1 MKRLSAKKTN
11 EAAACKSCA
20 KGLSPGMDEV
30 NFMRVRTAREFIPA
44 DSPGVLILTPFYE
57 PNIGGVETHLKDLTD
72 FLRKD
77 GRVNAYVLTY
87 QPLTTKA
94 RGSYFESKDN
104 VTVIRVPWIGLGLF
118 HRLEKYPLI
127 EFLYITPWLL
137 LWTAAFLGLKGR
149 SIKMIH
155 AQGFNAA
162 FIARAL
168 KWLFGKPFITST
180 HAIYGLRAGSFPAK
194 AVRWI
199 LDGADKVLALS
210 NASKKELLSIGVS
223 EKRVSTYTYWIDQ
236 DRFRPARRDEAKKA
250 LGLEGRFAVLFVGRL
265 IEVKGMDLLIEAAR
279 QLKEITFV
287 FAGDGPLSGEIKKAA
302 EANPNIVFKGKVT
315 NSMLPDYYSAADI
328 LCVPSR
334 NEEGFGR
341 VIIES
346 LSCGTPVV
354 ASKRGGITE
363 ALDSSVGVLVE
374 PTAAE
379 IVRAIEALYKSP
391 LKLAEM
397 QGRARGYALERFS
410 EANAWQIV
418 ESYTGRHG

>member
-1 MKRLSAKKTN
+1 
-11 EAAACKSCA
+11 
-20 KGLSPGMDEV
+20 
-30 NFMRVRTAREFIPA
+30 
-44 DSPGVLILTPFYE
+44 
-57 PNIGGVETHLKDLTD
+57 
-72 FLRKD
+72 
-77 GRVNAYVLTY
+77 
-87 QPLTTKA
+87 
-94 RGSYFESKDN
+94 
-104 VTVIRVPWIGLGLF
+104 
-118 HRLEKYPLI
+118 
-127 EFLYITPWLL
+127 
-137 LWTAAFLGLKGR
+137 
-149 SIKMIH
+149 
-155 AQGFNAA
+155 
-162 FIARAL
+162 
-168 KWLFGKPFITST
+168 
-180 HAIYGLRAGSFPAK
+180 
-194 AVRWI
+194 VRWI